1 MMFHDSLRQML
12 ETAVCYDQLD
22 VGNPA
27 TMEFLCRQIQIIE
40 EQLKD
45 KFYAGTGESAIDL
58 HLMSGLSN
66 RAKLC
71 ICPSLSTFVASE
83 AAKDTAVMKERRKAR
98 EERALL
104 KPKE

>member
-1 MMFHDSLRQML
+1 MVVSVRGSKPPADVTALAMMELL
-12 ETAVCYDQLD
+12 V
-22 VGNPA
+22 
-27 TMEFLCRQIQIIE
+27 RQIQIIE

-45 KFYAGTGESAIDL
+45 KFYTGTGESAIDL

-66 RAKLC
+66 RCKLC

-104 KPKE
+104 KPKK